1 MTSQWWKSAVV
12 YQVYPRSFCDSSGT
26 GVGDIN
32 GVRSRLDYLQ
42 HLGVDVIWLS
52 PIYKSPQ
59 NDNGYDI
66 SDYRDIDPLFGT
78 LDEFDALLRE
88 THERGM
94 KFVMDLVVNHTSDEH
109 AWFSESRSSKN
120 NPKRDWYWWRPP
132 RDGME
137 GDTAGAEPNNWESWF
152 SGPAWKWDEAT
163 GEYFLHIFSEKQPD
177 LNWENPE
184 VRSAVYEMMNWWLD
198 RGVDGF
204 RMDVVNMLSKVTTL
218 PDGPSQSNSKY
229 GNGHPYFIN
238 GPRAHEFLQEMHRE
252 VFAQRDAELL
262 TVGEMPEVDIANA
275 QLFTDPLR
283 NEVDMVFQFEH
294 MELDWG
300 VDKWHPRSFTL
311 SELKT
316 VINQWQQGLAESG
329 WNSLYWCNHDQP
341 RTVSRFGNDAEHW
354 RESAKTLATVMHMQ
368 RGTPYVYQGE
378 EIGMTNMAFESVADL
393 RDIESLNHYVEAL
406 ASGGE
411 ADEVLRGILPITR
424 DNART
429 PVQWDA
435 SVNAGFSDGTPWMPV
450 NPNYLSINVAAQLTD
465 EQSVLNHYRRLIG
478 LRHEHQVIQDGDF
491 QMLWMDHDQ
500 LFAYTRVSGSTQLL
514 VLANCSDYLATLPD
528 DFDAQG
534 WSKATVLVATHESEF
549 VNGLRPWESL
559 VMLRSLEG

>member
-465 EQSVLNHYRRLIG
+465 DDSILNHYRSLIR
-478 LRHEHQVIQDGDF
+478 LRHDHDVIADGDF
-491 QMLWMDHDQ
+491 TMLWIDHPQ
-500 LFAYTRVSGSTQLL
+500 LFAFTRKLNNDELL
-514 VLANCSDYLATLPD
+514 VVANCSDAQAAMPGEFDVESWASGEVLIQTHSQRDVQRLA
-528 DFDAQG
+528 
-534 WSKATVLVATHESEF
+534 
-549 VNGLRPWESL
+549 PWESW
-559 VMLRSLEG
+559 VVLRHA

>member
-252 VFAQRDAELL
+252 VFAQRGAELL

-294 MELDWG
+294 MELDCG

-465 EQSVLNHYRRLIG
+465 DDSILNHYRSLIR
-478 LRHEHQVIQDGDF
+478 LRHDHDVIADGDF
-491 QMLWMDHDQ
+491 TMLWIDHPQ
-500 LFAYTRVSGSTQLL
+500 LFAFTRKLNNDELL
-514 VLANCSDYLATLPD
+514 VVANCSDAQAAMPGEFDVESWASGEVLIQTHSQRDVQRLA
-528 DFDAQG
+528 
-534 WSKATVLVATHESEF
+534 
-549 VNGLRPWESL
+549 PWESW
-559 VMLRSLEG
+559 VVLRHA

>member
-238 GPRAHEFLQEMHRE
+238 GPRAHEFLQETHRE

-354 RESAKTLATVMHMQ
+354 RESAKTLATVTHMQ

-465 EQSVLNHYRRLIG
+465 DDSILNHYRSLIR
-478 LRHEHQVIQDGDF
+478 LRHDHDVIADGDF
-491 QMLWMDHDQ
+491 MMLWIDHPQ
-500 LFAYTRVSGSTQLL
+500 LFAFTRKLNNDELL
-514 VLANCSDYLATLPD
+514 VVANCSDAQAAMPGEFDVESWASGEVLIQTHSQRDVQRLA
-528 DFDAQG
+528 
-534 WSKATVLVATHESEF
+534 
-549 VNGLRPWESL
+549 PWESW
-559 VMLRSLEG
+559 VVLRHA

>member
-435 SVNAGFSDGTPWMPV
+435 SVNAGFSDSTPWMPV

-465 EQSVLNHYRRLIG
+465 DDSILNHYRSLIR
-478 LRHEHQVIQDGDF
+478 LRHDHDVIADGDF
-491 QMLWMDHDQ
+491 TMLWIDHPQ
-500 LFAYTRVSGSTQLL
+500 LFAFTRKLNNDELL
-514 VLANCSDYLATLPD
+514 VVANCSDAQAAMPGEFDVESWASGEVLIQTHSQRDVQRLA
-528 DFDAQG
+528 
-534 WSKATVLVATHESEF
+534 
-549 VNGLRPWESL
+549 PWESW
-559 VMLRSLEG
+559 VVLRHA